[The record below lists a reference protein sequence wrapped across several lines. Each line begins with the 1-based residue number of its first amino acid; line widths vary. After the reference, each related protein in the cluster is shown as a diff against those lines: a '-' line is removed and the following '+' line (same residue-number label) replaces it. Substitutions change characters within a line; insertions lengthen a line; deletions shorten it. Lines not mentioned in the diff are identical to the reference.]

1 MMNTWTHTFQKTCLI
16 GLLLLNI
23 QTLFAQKMD
32 KTEKKMV
39 SYIDEHLDE
48 AFLFLEKAVNINS
61 GTMNHEGVRE
71 VGRLFAPE
79 FEALGMDVKWV
90 EVPKEVNR
98 AGHLVAEHKGSK
110 GKRLL
115 LIGHFDTVFEKDS
128 PFQSWEKLSDSQ
140 AKGPG
145 SNDMKGGDVVMLY
158 ALKALHASGAMDDTQ
173 IIVVCTGDEEK
184 PGSPQ
189 SLSRKDLLEA
199 GKRSDIALGFEG
211 GKEGRAVVARRS
223 SSGWKL
229 TIKGTRW
236 HSSQIFSD
244 KVGSGAIFEM
254 ARILNDFHEKV
265 KGEKY
270 LTFNPGV
277 VLGGTGV
284 NFDEVNSKGSA
295 FGKTNVVAQRVV
307 VDGGIRTISQ
317 DQLDRTRE
325 KMKEIVENGN
335 HPGTSANIEFSEG
348 YPAMYPRE
356 ENYEL
361 LKVYD
366 RISQDLGFE
375 VIEPYDPGARGAAD
389 ISFVSFIP
397 GLGGLGSYGE
407 GGHTFN
413 EKVALDTFH
422 IAVKRA
428 AVLLYRLTRE

>member
-1 MMNTWTHTFQKTCLI
+1 MNNWIHILTKACI
-16 GLLLLNI
+16 VGLFFLNLPG
-23 QTLFAQKMD
+23 LFAQEMD

-39 SYIDEHLDE
+39 KYIDEHVDE
-48 AFLFLEKAVNINS
+48 ALDFLEKAVNINS

-71 VGRLFAPE
+71 VARLFEPE
-79 FEALGMDVKWV
+79 LEALGMEVKWI
-90 EVPKEVNR
+90 EMPEEVNR
-98 AGHLVAEHKGSK
+98 AGHLFAEHKGSK

-128 PFQSWEKLSDSQ
+128 PFQKWEETEGGK

-145 SNDMKGGDVVMLY
+145 SQDMKGGDVVMLY
-158 ALKALHASGAMDDTQ
+158 ALKALHAAGAMKDVQ
-173 IIVVCTGDEEK
+173 IIAAYTGDEEK
-184 PGSPQ
+184 PGAPQ
-189 SLSRKDLLEA
+189 SLSRKDLIAA

-254 ARILNDFHEKV
+254 ARILNGFHEKV
-265 KGEKY
+265 KGEEY

-284 NFDEVNSKGSA
+284 DFDEVNSKGSA

-317 DQLDRTRE
+317 EQLDRTQA

-335 HPGTSANIEFSEG
+335 HPGTSAKIIFTEG
-348 YPAMYPRE
+348 YPSMYPRE

-366 RISQDLGFE
+366 KISQDLGFE
-375 VIEPYDPGARGAAD
+375 KIEPYDPGARGAAD

-397 GLGGLGSYGE
+397 GLGGLGSYGS

-413 EKVALDTFH
+413 EYVELETFH

-428 AVLLYRLTRE
+428 AILLYRLTRD